1 MNNFNLHNPTH
12 IAFGKG
18 AISELRALIPADSRV
33 LITYGGGSVKKTGVL
48 DQVYSALNGLDVL
61 EFGGIEP
68 NPSYETLMN
77 AVELV
82 RKENVT
88 FLLAVGGGSVLDGT
102 KFIAAA
108 AHYAAASD
116 PWHILETRGSDIN
129 DAIPMGSV
137 LTLPATGSESNKG
150 AVVSRRATGDKQAF
164 HSPFV
169 QPRFAILDPVY
180 TYTLPPRQVANGVV
194 DAFVHTVEQYVTY
207 PVNAKIQDRFAE
219 GILLTLIEEGPKA
232 LKEPENYD
240 VRANLMWA
248 ATQALNG
255 LIGAGVPQDWAT
267 HMLGH
272 ELTAMH
278 GLDHAQT
285 LAVVLP
291 ALWNEK
297 RNEKRAKLL
306 QYAERVWNITE
317 GSDDERIDAAIAATR
332 RFFETMGAPT
342 RLSDYGLDGSSIP
355 ALLAKLEEHGLTA
368 LGEHQDITLD
378 VSRRIYEAAR

>member
-18 AISELRALIPADSRV
+18 AISELRSLIPADSRV

-82 RKENVT
+82 RKEKVT

-108 AHYAAASD
+108 AHYTAASD
-116 PWHILETRGSDIN
+116 PWHILETRGSDIT

-232 LKEPENYD
+232 LKEPEHYD

-306 QYAERVWNITE
+306 QYAGRVWNITE

>member
-18 AISELRALIPADSRV
+18 AISELRSLIPADSRV

-82 RKENVT
+82 RKEKVT

-108 AHYAAASD
+108 AHYTAASD
-116 PWHILETRGSDIN
+116 PWHILETRGSDIT

-306 QYAERVWNITE
+306 QYAGRVWNITE

-332 RFFETMGAPT
+332 RFFESMGAPT

>member
-1 MNNFNLHNPTH
+1 MFNFNLHTSTR
-12 IAFGKG
+12 ILFGKG
-18 AISELRALIPADSRV
+18 AIADLRAQIPADARV
-33 LITYGGGSVKKTGVL
+33 LVTWGGGSVKKTGVL
-48 DQVYSALNGLDVL
+48 DQVLSALDGFDVV

-68 NPSYETLMN
+68 NPSYETLMD
-77 AVELV
+77 AVKIAREQ
-82 RKENVT
+82 KIT

-108 AHYAAASD
+108 AHYKDGID
-116 PWHILETRGSDIN
+116 PWEILQTGGRHIKS
-129 DAIPMGSV
+129 AIPMGSV
-137 LTLPATGSESNKG
+137 LTLPATGSESNMG
-150 AVVSRRATGDKQAF
+150 AVISRKTTGDKQAF
-164 HSPFV
+164 MNPHV
-169 QPRFAILDPVY
+169 QPVFAVLDPVY
-180 TYTLPPRQVANGVV
+180 TFTLPPRQVANGVV
-194 DAFVHTVEQYVTY
+194 DAFIHTVEQYVTF

-240 VRANLMWA
+240 VRANVMWA

-285 LAVVLP
+285 LAIVLP
-291 ALWNEK
+291 SLWQEK
-297 RNEKRAKLL
+297 RDTKRAKLL

-317 GSDDERIDAAIAATR
+317 GDDDARIDAAIHATR
-332 RFFETMGAPT
+332 NFFETLGVAT

-355 ALLAKLEEHGLTA
+355 ALLKKLEEHGMSH
-368 LGEHQDITLD
+368 LGENQDITLEA
-378 VSRRIYEAAR
+378 SRRIYEASR

>member
-1 MNNFNLHNPTH
+1 MFNFDLHTPTR
-12 IAFGKG
+12 ILFGKG
-18 AISELRALIPADSRV
+18 ALSNLRAQIPADARV
-33 LITYGGGSVKKTGVL
+33 LVTYGGGSVKKTGVL
-48 DQVYSALNGLDVL
+48 DQVLSALNGLDVL

-77 AVELV
+77 AVKIAREQ
-82 RKENVT
+82 KVT

-108 AHYAAASD
+108 THYAEGVD
-116 PWHILETRGSDIN
+116 PWEILQTGGSKITR
-129 DAIPMGSV
+129 AIPMGSV
-137 LTLPATGSESNKG
+137 LTLPATGSESNMG
-150 AVVSRRATGDKQAF
+150 AVVSRKTTGDKQAF
-164 HSPFV
+164 MNPLV
-169 QPRFAILDPVY
+169 RPVFAVLDPVY

-194 DAFVHTVEQYVTY
+194 DAFVHTIEQYVTY
-207 PVNAKIQDRFAE
+207 PVNGKIQDRFAE

-240 VRANLMWA
+240 VRANVMWA

-285 LAVVLP
+285 LAIVLP

-297 RNEKRAKLL
+297 RDTKRAKLL

-317 GSDDERIDAAIAATR
+317 GSEDARIDAAIAATR
-332 RFFETMGAPT
+332 EFFEAMGVPT

-355 ALLAKLEEHGLTA
+355 ALLKKLEEHGMTQI
-368 LGEHQDITLD
+368 GEKEDITLE